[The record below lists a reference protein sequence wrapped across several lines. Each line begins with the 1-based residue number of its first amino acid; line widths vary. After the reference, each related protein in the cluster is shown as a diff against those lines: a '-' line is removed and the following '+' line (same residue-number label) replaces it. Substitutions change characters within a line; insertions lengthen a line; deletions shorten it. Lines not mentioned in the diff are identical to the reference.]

1 MKNFWVAILSVLCIT
16 FFAGTA
22 SATAPVADDIPD
34 FKMLTGTGQLEDFDL
49 DDYVT
54 DYDDGPDGIS
64 WSVDS
69 VSGFDGGANTPSYGI
84 VDPLLDIGGSA
95 VVTTGTFTFKV
106 EDASEYATDDSVVKY
121 SSLMMAQPG
130 LTQDNNL
137 SPEDV
142 VTRTMVIE
150 ADATLTSPELTQLIS
165 PESASDADLY
175 VSIADL
181 DGNLLDGDNTSSAAS
196 GTLEASISGSG
207 ELVLKAPA
215 GSYPITGMYQLTGA
229 YRVGV
234 KAKKTGGV
242 GENWDGAE
250 FLVAQS
256 MFPTKEV
263 QNNATRLD
271 KFNNFE
277 GLAVGALS
285 DKSTM
290 TANEEG
296 WYLAQTAGSG
306 AASIVDS
313 GIPASS
319 WATSGQALKLS
330 TTTASDVVYV
340 QSQFF
345 TDIQAGET
353 ITMSMNVTSDAPEL
367 GPVGSLITF
376 LGNPHITSNNCGVT
390 LQEGSDAGDAAELP
404 TNNNWRTVKL
414 SLVADPLGAAVEDGT
429 ETVNFYER
437 GYVCNIILVGISS
450 AFNVYIDNVRV
461 HRSALDKDLAF
472 GNTVA
477 HLVGVKDASDDLFDG
492 TFEGGSTLES
502 VGWLVNP
509 LANDG
514 TSQVDTSGVN
524 SMFTHAGSNALEM
537 FIPGNGRSST
547 LSEFAYTKLQLDA
560 TAAGEADYGGE
571 GIFGL
576 SLWFKTNSPDVKSLP
591 DVLFAL
597 ADPKFKNVAF
607 NSAGMVGAPLNGAGW
622 KQVYCSSARVT
633 STLTKL
639 WPFVVVSGDV
649 IWTTAGGHIRPY
661 WGSYGISGSNPAY
674 EADAHIY
681 VDDVKVHKMMDECV
695 YFDRSVFPV
704 AD

>member
-54 DYDDGPDGIS
+54 DYDDGPGGIS

-69 VSGFDGGANTPSYGI
+69 VSGFDGGANTPSYSI

-106 EDASEYATDDSVVKY
+106 EDASEYATDSSVVKY

-137 SPEDV
+137 NPEDV

-181 DGNLLDGDNTSSAAS
+181 DGSLLAGDNTSSAAY
-196 GTLEASISGSG
+196 GDLEASISGSG

-215 GSYPITGMYQLTGA
+215 GSYPISGMYQLSGA

-250 FLVAQS
+250 FLVAHS

-263 QNNATRLD
+263 QNSATSLD

-285 DKSTM
+285 NKATM
-290 TANEEG
+290 TANGEG
-296 WYLAQTAGSG
+296 WYLASSSGSG
-306 AASIVDS
+306 SASIVDS

-330 TTTASDVVYV
+330 VDTGDTLYV

-345 TDIQAGET
+345 TDIQPGET
-353 ITMSMNVTSDAPEL
+353 IVMSMNVTTDAPEL
-367 GPVGSLITF
+367 GPVPALITF
-376 LGNPHITSNNCGVT
+376 LGNPHITSNNCGLT
-390 LQEGSDAGDAAELP
+390 LQEGSGTGDAAEMP
-404 TNNNWRTVKL
+404 TANNWRTIKL
-414 SLVADPLGAAVEDGT
+414 ALVADPIGAAVEDGT
-429 ETVNFYER
+429 ETVDFYDR
-437 GYVCNIILVGISS
+437 GYVCNIILMDAPAAV
-450 AFNVYIDNVRV
+450 NVYIDNVRV
-461 HRSALDKDLAF
+461 HRGDLDKDLAF

-477 HLVGVKDASDDLFDG
+477 HVVGVQDASDDLFDG

-502 VGWLVNP
+502 LGWLVHVA
-509 LANDG
+509 ANDG
-514 TSQVDTSGVN
+514 TTQIDTSGVN
-524 SMFTHAGSNALEM
+524 SMFTHEGTNALEM
-537 FIPGNGRSST
+537 FIPGNGRSTT
-547 LSEFAYTKLQLDA
+547 LSEFAYTKIQLDA
-560 TAAGEADYGGE
+560 TAAGEANYDGE
-571 GIFGL
+571 GIYGL
-576 SLWFKTNSPDVKSLP
+576 SAWFKTNSPDVKSLP

-622 KQVYCSSARVT
+622 KQIYCSSARVT

-639 WPFVVVSGDV
+639 WPFIVVSGDAV
-649 IWTTAGGHIRPY
+649 WIGDGGHIRPY
-661 WGSYGISGSNPAY
+661 WGSYGTLGSNPGY
-674 EADAHIY
+674 EADAHVY
-681 VDDVKVHKMMDECV
+681 VDDIKIHKMMDEAV

>member
-34 FKMLTGTGQLEDFDL
+34 FKMLTGTGQLDDFDL

-69 VSGFDGGANTPSYGI
+69 VSGFDGGANTPSYSI

-95 VVTTGTFTFKV
+95 VVTTGVFTFKV
-106 EDASEYATDDSVVKY
+106 EDASEYATDSSVVKY

-142 VTRTMVIE
+142 VTRTMIVE

-181 DGNLLDGDNTSSAAS
+181 DGNLLAGDNTASAAY
-196 GTLEASISGSG
+196 GDLEASISGSG

-215 GSYPITGMYQLTGA
+215 GSYPITGLYQLTGA

-250 FLVAQS
+250 FVVAQS

-285 DKSTM
+285 SKATM
-290 TANEEG
+290 TTNEEG
-296 WYLAQTAGSG
+296 WYLAQTIGAG
-306 AASIVDS
+306 AAEIVDT
-313 GIPASS
+313 GIPAST
-319 WATSGQALKLS
+319 WATSGQALKISL
-330 TTTASDVVYV
+330 TDPADLVYV

-345 TDIQAGET
+345 TDIQPGET

-367 GPVGSLITF
+367 GPVPGLITF

-390 LQEGSDAGDAAELP
+390 LQQGSGTGDTAELP
-404 TNNNWRTVKL
+404 VASNWRTVKL

-429 ETVNFYER
+429 ETVNFYEK
-437 GYVCNIILVGISS
+437 GYVCNIIATAGS
-450 AFNVYIDNVRV
+450 AVNVYIDNVRV
-461 HRSALDKDLAF
+461 YRSALDKDLAF

-477 HLVGVKDASDDLFDG
+477 HVVGVQDASDDLFDG
-492 TFEGGSTLES
+492 TFEGGDTLEA
-502 VGWLVNP
+502 VGWLEK
-509 LANDG
+509 AGDDQG
-514 TSQVDTSGVN
+514 TAQIDTSGVN
-524 SMFTHAGSNALEM
+524 SMFTHDGDNSLEM
-537 FIPGNGRSST
+537 FVPGNGRSGT
-547 LSEFAYTKLQLDA
+547 LVEFAFTKLQLDA
-560 TAAGEADYGGE
+560 TAAGEANYDGE
-571 GIFGL
+571 GIYGL
-576 SLWFKTNSPDVKSLP
+576 SAWVKTNSPDVKSLP
-591 DVLFAL
+591 DLLIAL
-597 ADPKFKNVAF
+597 SDPKFKNVAF
-607 NSAGMVGAPLNGAGW
+607 NSTGMVGLPLNLAPW

-633 STLTKL
+633 SSLTKL
-639 WPFVVVSGDV
+639 WPFIVVSADV
-649 IWTTAGGHIRPY
+649 LWTTDGGHIRSAY
-661 WGSYGISGSNPAY
+661 WGSYGTIGSNPCY

-681 VDDVKVHKMMDECV
+681 IDDMKVHKMQDECV